1 MSYCLL
7 WQQADSPWG
16 MQALP
21 SFSFL
26 EAAFLLTFQVSCL
39 LWNFTSLM
47 GSRKFWICWLSGICG
62 CFCCNS
68 GSSVLSSFLH
78 FKQKSQVSLGYGKM
92 FEQNSSFH
100 FNVIFGL
107 TCLAKLAAW
116 NHEPNHSHKRFIHC
130 TVILPL
136 FWSVVH
142 KYIFE
147 VKFSID
153 SVRGCYCWQL
163 SITNCYLLN
172 LPHVKNFPHINSNCQ
187 HYFQVG
193 VMVLPSTD
201 KETHSKEDSIISS
214 GNRGNNRQNHNLTL
228 SLVPKKSL
236 FFFQL
241 QGLCNL
247 RFHCMIVDLLTLG
260 RASGF

>member
-1 MSYCLL
+1 ML
-7 WQQADSPWG
+7 
-16 MQALP
+16 
-21 SFSFL
+21 
-26 EAAFLLTFQVSCL
+26 LLTV
-39 LWNFTSLM
+39 
-47 GSRKFWICWLSGICG
+47 K
-62 CFCCNS
+62 
-68 GSSVLSSFLH
+68 H
-78 FKQKSQVSLGYGKM
+78 Y
-92 FEQNSSFH
+92 
-100 FNVIFGL
+100 
-107 TCLAKLAAW
+107 
-116 NHEPNHSHKRFIHC
+116 
-130 TVILPL
+130 
-136 FWSVVH
+136 
-142 KYIFE
+142 KY
-147 VKFSID
+147 
-153 SVRGCYCWQL
+153 
-163 SITNCYLLN
+163 YLLN
-172 LPHVKNFPHINSNCQ
+172 LPHVKNFPYINSNCQ